1 MDKPAGDVLRGE
13 IVLPESGVCNLPMP
27 REVRIYYGT
36 DWKGESGWRRIVP
49 LSIGF
54 EKSKWRPVQHWV
66 LHAFDVDR
74 GEEGS
79 FAMQDIKKW
88 EVPCNREALATP
100 SLIPKEGTAAGQ

>member
-1 MDKPAGDVLRGE
+1 
-13 IVLPESGVCNLPMP
+13 MP